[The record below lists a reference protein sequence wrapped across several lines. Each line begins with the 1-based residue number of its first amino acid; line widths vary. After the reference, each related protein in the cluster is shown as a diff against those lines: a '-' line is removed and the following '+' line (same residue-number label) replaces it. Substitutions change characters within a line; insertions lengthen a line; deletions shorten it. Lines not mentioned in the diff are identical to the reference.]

1 MSAAREA
8 NAGRGPPGEAQQRL
22 AEAPLPRSFREPAE
36 SRVTM
41 SGIRG
46 PPRVWTS
53 RGVWRAADELSRDR
67 SPPQMNAKQAAWSEP
82 DLELGE
88 RLARAE
94 ADGARGAARV
104 VEAAET

>member
-8 NAGRGPPGEAQQRL
+8 NAGRGTPGEAQQRL
-22 AEAPLPRSFREPAE
+22 AEAPLPRSFREASE
-36 SRVTM
+36 SPPRAPVTM

-46 PPRVWTS
+46 PAEGW
-53 RGVWRAADELSRDR
+53 GAADELSRDL
-67 SPPQMNAKQAAWSEP
+67 SPPQMNAKPAAWSEP